1 MFHLKDNNIHPSH
14 VVYHGTCADCSASY
28 IGESCRNFETRKQEH
43 EDATKQS
50 EPARHLRESMFI
62 AKFQPCLNKQ
72 VHSYTLNLFPK
83 GTLNIQIQPNLPNS
97 TRPDDDLL
105 DRKRLPFLNT
115 ILFILKYNLPIDLS
129 SVMSLALAR
138 CLN

>member
-1 MFHLKDNNIHPSH
+1 MVMFRLQDNNIHPSH
-14 VVYHGTCADCSASY
+14 VVYHATCADCSASY

-50 EPARHLRESMFI
+50 ELARHLRENPYHHFNWRDIAIAHPLGIRRYLESMFI
-62 AKFQPCLNKQ
+62 AKFQPCLSKQ

-105 DRKRLPFLNT
+105 DRKRLPF
-115 ILFILKYNLPIDLS
+115 
-129 SVMSLALAR
+129 
-138 CLN
+138 